1 MHFFRRS
8 TRIIVTAGLVAV
20 PALLAAQQ
28 RTPQGMSHVNADVLA
43 QACSPSLA
51 FERPAPS
58 LLITGGQDSFSHA
71 TYAAGDL
78 LTINAGTDNGIE
90 VGQEY
95 YLRRVQPPRGSAISR
110 ATPATIATTGWV
122 KVYAVDKRMS
132 LVTVSH
138 VCEQISVGDYLEPF
152 ELPTVPTPDPN
163 PPKQQKENYGHVMIG
178 TDRRT
183 MFGKNDF
190 FVVDRGSDHGV
201 LVGSRFIVYRDKRK
215 NETNPL
221 STDVLLP
228 SDISTPEFLFEIGEA
243 VAVNVTPETSTLK
256 AIKTLDAFWSGDYVA
271 LRK

>member
-1 MHFFRRS
+1 MDFFRRS
-8 TRIIVTAGLVAV
+8 TCIIVTAGLMSV
-20 PALLAAQQ
+20 PALLVAQQ
-28 RTPQGMSHVNADVLA
+28 RTPQGMSHLNADVLA
-43 QACSPSLA
+43 LACAPSLA
-51 FERPAPS
+51 FDRPSPS

-71 TYAAGDL
+71 TYGAGDL

-110 ATPATIATTGWV
+110 ETPATIATTGWV
-122 KVYAVDKRMS
+122 KVYAVEKRMS

-138 VCEQISVGDYLEPF
+138 ICEQINVGDYLEPF
-152 ELPTVPTPDPN
+152 ALPTVPTPDPN
-163 PPKQQKENYGHVMIG
+163 PPKAQKENYGHVLIG

-183 MFGKNDF
+183 MFGKGDF
-190 FVVDRGSDHGV
+190 FVVDRGSEHGV
-201 LVGSRFIVYRDKRK
+201 TVGSRFIIYRDKRR

-228 SDISTPEFLFEIGEA
+228 QDITTPEFLFELGEA
-243 VAVNVTPETSTLK
+243 VAVNVEAEKSTLK